1 MHVLVYQS
9 KLLVSSH
16 NKMMKLSKIIF
27 VSLLIVSFCIT
38 NLSFASNEKI
48 ESEIIELIKET
59 KRIWDTQNYSDLKTL
74 WDTDDENPIYI
85 PEERV
90 DFPTD
95 WKSLDKYWDPIPGR
109 KILEGIRNDYSNVK
123 IKLISDDVAII
134 VMDLHYDLKVINSNA
149 MSGFDRVM
157 CVIVKKNGQWKYTAY
172 IEAPMNPMSQV
183 YLMWKESKMND
194 DPEYFET
201 YLQLLN
207 LYEKAVP
214 KDFDDYLDS
223 INNND

>member
-1 MHVLVYQS
+1 MRVLVYQNR
-9 KLLVSSH
+9 LLVFSQ
-16 NKMMKLSKIIF
+16 NKLMKLMTTTIA
-27 VSLLIVSFCIT
+27 LLIFFNSFMI
-38 NLSFASNEKI
+38 NLSFAGDEEAK
-48 ESEIIELIKET
+48 SEIIELINET
-59 KRIWDTQNYSDLKTL
+59 KQIWDTQNYSDLKTL
-74 WDTDDENPIYI
+74 WDTDDKNPLYI

-95 WKSLDKYWDPIPGR
+95 WKSLEKYWDPIPGR
-109 KILEGIRNDYSNVK
+109 KILEGIRNDYSNII

-134 VMDLHYDLKVINSNA
+134 VMDLHYDLKIINSNPL
-149 MSGFDRVM
+149 SGFDRVM
-157 CVIVKKNGQWKYTAY
+157 CVVVKKDGQWKYSAY

-183 YLMWKESKMND
+183 YLMWKKSEIND
-194 DPEYFET
+194 DPEYFDT

-214 KDFDDYLDS
+214 KDFEDYLDS

>member
-1 MHVLVYQS
+1 
-9 KLLVSSH
+9 
-16 NKMMKLSKIIF
+16 MKLSTIKII
-27 VSLLIVSFCIT
+27 LLFIVSAFMT
-38 NLSFASNEKI
+38 NFSVAANDQIK
-48 ESEIIELIKET
+48 SEIIELINET
-59 KRIWDTQNYSDLKTL
+59 KRIWDTQSYSDLKSL
-74 WDTDDENPIYI
+74 WDTDDENPLYI

-95 WKSLDKYWDPIPGR
+95 WKSLEKYWDPVPGR
-109 KILEGIRNDYSNVK
+109 KILEGIRNDYSNIK

-157 CVIVKKNGQWKYTAY
+157 CVVVKKKGQWKYSAY

-183 YLMWKESKMND
+183 YLMWKKSKMNN
-194 DPEYFET
+194 DPEYFDT

-214 KDFDDYLDS
+214 EDFDDYLNS
-223 INNND
+223 INNNE